1 MYMDLEIDESQHPL
15 ENTNSPEHV
24 DRLSLDTV

>member
-1 MYMDLEIDESQHPL
+1 MDLEKDKSQHPL

-24 DRLSLDTV
+24 GSLLLDTMY